1 MPNVDAPVGVRFI
14 EKAQSAT
21 FNRVMQIYEWML
33 EQLGDKLVDLA
44 VEGNHEGSLSLYL
57 KESHQSA
64 ATEADSGRWQ
74 HNIAPSRCNE
84 ITNCGNCDKI
94 PIHLT
99 GLNSRLNSAFSGG
112 GYFCNRLKSKFE
124 NYTPRRL

>member
-21 FNRVMQIYEWML
+21 VNRVMQIYEWKL

-57 KESHQSA
+57 EESPQSA

-74 HNIAPSRCNE
+74 HNIAPSWCHE
-84 ITNCGNCDKI
+84 ITNCGKCDKI
-94 PIHLT
+94 LIYLPALY
-99 GLNSRLNSAFSGG
+99 SRLNSAFSGG
-112 GYFCNRLKSKFE
+112 GYFSVRLESKF
-124 NYTPRRL
+124 

>member
-21 FNRVMQIYEWML
+21 FNRVMQIYEWKL

-44 VEGNHEGSLSLYL
+44 VEGNHKGSLSLYL

-74 HNIAPSRCNE
+74 HNIALSRCNE

-112 GYFCNRLKSKFE
+112 EGIFV
-124 NYTPRRL
+124 TD